1 MAGWFELNKS
11 KDDQFRFV
19 LKSDDNEILLSSE
32 LYKVKGSATNGIQSV
47 QSNCSDDAR
56 YERKEAANGKFF
68 FNLKAANHQVI
79 GTSLMYSTADARE
92 AAIALTKSGGTTAT
106 IKDHT

>member
-47 QSNCSDDAR
+47 QSN
-56 YERKEAANGKFF
+56 
-68 FNLKAANHQVI
+68 
-79 GTSLMYSTADARE
+79 
-92 AAIALTKSGGTTAT
+92 
-106 IKDHT
+106 

>member
-32 LYKVKGSATNGIQSV
+32 LYKV
-47 QSNCSDDAR
+47 CLL
-56 YERKEAANGKFF
+56 Y
-68 FNLKAANHQVI
+68 
-79 GTSLMYSTADARE
+79 TSRCV
-92 AAIALTKSGGTTAT
+92 
-106 IKDHT
+106 